1 MRWTSLIA
9 LFGRNASKTEGSA
22 LQNSPQSTCGP
33 CRSRRFSSSKS
44 NREVTVE
51 RDQQEAIARQEQ
63 MVEELHK
70 AELVRDRLQGLNQI
84 ASLYPEGHPYRSLIE
99 ALELDRALEVV
110 EEDIR
115 RLRDAL
121 VHPRGT

>member
-1 MRWTSLIA
+1 M
-9 LFGRNASKTEGSA
+9 
-22 LQNSPQSTCGP
+22 
-33 CRSRRFSSSKS
+33 
-44 NREVTVE
+44 E

-63 MVEELHK
+63 MVKELHK

-84 ASLYPEGHPYRSLIE
+84 ASLYPEIHPYRGLIE
-99 ALELDRALEVV
+99 ALELDRALGVV

-115 RLRDAL
+115 SLRDAL